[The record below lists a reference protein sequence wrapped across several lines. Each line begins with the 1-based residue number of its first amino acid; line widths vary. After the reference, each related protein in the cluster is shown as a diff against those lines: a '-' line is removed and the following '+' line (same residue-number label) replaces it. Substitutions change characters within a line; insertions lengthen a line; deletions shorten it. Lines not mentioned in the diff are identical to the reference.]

1 MKYLLLVLIL
11 AACSGEVVP
20 PVPDVKKDVPFEIAS
35 PHLKIKGVV
44 KANAKM
50 SPDVVRAALRVAVEN
65 LER

>member
-1 MKYLLLVLIL
+1 MRYLFLILLL
-11 AACSGEVVP
+11 AGCSDNPFVP
-20 PVPDVKKDVPFEIAS
+20 GPNPKDVPIEIAS

-44 KANAKM
+44 KASAKM